1 MPIPTSLNDAAV
13 PDIPVISNAV
23 GQCTG
28 CGGLLFP
35 NVFHICA
42 ANLSLHEGAISQE
55 VLKQLLVT
63 SYVPAPP
70 ASNEAGILTE
80 PPVLLV
86 SNSRT
91 HCDACQQA
99 LDPNV
104 MHKCAGNN

>member
-1 MPIPTSLNDAAV
+1 MAS
-13 PDIPVISNAV
+13 DIPIISTAA
-23 GQCTG
+23 GQCSA
-28 CGGLLFP
+28 CGGLLFR

-42 ANLSLHEGAISQE
+42 GNYSLHQDAISQE
-55 VLKQLLVT
+55 VLSQLLAT

-70 ASNEAGILTE
+70 SNDAGISTE

-91 HCDACQQA
+91 HCDACLEP

-104 MHKCAGNN
+104 MHICAGNK

>member
-1 MPIPTSLNDAAV
+1 MAN
-13 PDIPVISNAV
+13 DIPIISAAA

-28 CGGLLFP
+28 CGGLLFR

-42 ANLSLHEGAISQE
+42 ANMSLHQDAISQE
-55 VLKQLLVT
+55 VLKQMLAT
-63 SYVPAPP
+63 SYVPPPP
-70 ASNEAGILTE
+70 APSDAGILTE

-91 HCDACQQA
+91 HCDACGER

-104 MHKCAGNN
+104 MHRCAGNN

>member
-1 MPIPTSLNDAAV
+1 MA
-13 PDIPVISNAV
+13 DIPVISSAV
-23 GQCTG
+23 GLCSA
-28 CGGLLFP
+28 CGGLLFR

-42 ANLSLHEGAISQE
+42 GNMNLHEGAIAQE

-63 SYVPAPP
+63 SYVPPPP
-70 ASNEAGILTE
+70 AANNSAMLTE
-80 PPVLLV
+80 PPAVAV

-91 HCDACQQA
+91 HCDACLQG